1 MSKLIGEFLSKLLL
15 FTAGCMLLH
24 YFLQL
29 YLSRYFNFYLPL
41 WQVYMFLGLL
51 TLSGYFLVL
60 LVHRRDPEKT
70 GMAFIAI
77 GFLKMLAAILFL
89 YPLIAS
95 QNNQLLVQVLS
106 FFIPYFFFLGFDTY
120 FTVQLISEK

>member
-1 MSKLIGEFLSKLLL
+1 MSRQLGEFLWKLLL
-15 FTAGCMLLH
+15 FTAGCLLLQ

-29 YLSRYFNFYLPL
+29 YLSRYFDFYLPL
-41 WQVYMFLGLL
+41 WQVYMFLSLL
-51 TLSGYFLVL
+51 TLSGYLLVL
-60 LVHRRDPEKT
+60 LVHQRDPEKT

-95 QNNQLLVQVLS
+95 ENNQLLVQVLA
-106 FFIPYFFFLGFDTY
+106 FFVPYFFFLGFDTF
-120 FTVQLISEK
+120 FTIRLISKK